1 MRQRSSYNPLLKS
14 YPDSEKVNRCS
25 IGAEMLYVRLIAASD
40 DGARYWGEP
49 GIVLARL
56 LTLRMVDGTATLAM
70 VTKWIQELVTFNLV
84 TLYESEGRR
93 FLLMVDVFKT
103 LRKDVPPSYS
113 FPDPSKC
120 KPIQSGP
127 DAARNV
133 TGDEC
138 IESDDVPADPDQ
150 TQTQTRPD
158 PFSSSASPKDSG
170 LVKAATAW
178 LETIYLA
185 YPRKVEKQAAVKAI
199 AAAVKRIKDQDDA
212 VGFLLDRVTA
222 YAKAVKGQDPQYIP
236 YPSTWFNSGRYEDD
250 ETQWQRTG
258 NHRAG
263 TPQIGRIDAAPDKY
277 AGVGVTINV
286 DPPAQHTFSGGLETD
301 AW

>member
-1 MRQRSSYNPLLKS
+1 MASEWIKWTKGLCRKPEVVTLSSRFERDRFS
-14 YPDSEKVNRCS
+14 
-25 IGAEMLYVRLIAASD
+25 IAARLMCVWEWTD
-40 DGARYWGEP
+40 EVTNDGKVLGVDLAFIDELAGIKGFGE
-49 GIVLARL
+49 GMISVGWLAL
-56 LTLRMVDGTATLAM
+56 VDGGVEFTNYVANNGNTGKSRAQAQKRQNM
-70 VTKWIQELVTFNLV
+70 SRFKRDKSVTESVTR
-84 TLYESEGRR
+84 EEKRREEGN
-93 FLLMVDVFKT
+93 T
-103 LRKDVPPSYS
+103 NTP
-113 FPDPSKC
+113 
-120 KPIQSGP
+120 
-127 DAARNV
+127 
-133 TGDEC
+133 
-138 IESDDVPADPDQ
+138 
-150 TQTQTRPD
+150 
-158 PFSSSASPKDSG
+158 SSASPKDSG

-185 YPRKVEKQAAVKAI
+185 YPRKVEKRAALKAI